1 MRTVIQIL
9 LTVVLLTAG
18 VTAFAQEKQGKD
30 VAVPKIKDAL
40 QRVTLS
46 GQELGG
52 EIDRRINDLI
62 YKNYMVVD
70 VDKNWLDHFRFR
82 KDRGNAGFVYYG
94 IGKLMDAG
102 SLFTAYSGDPNV
114 AARTQYLIDELRKT
128 RDPSGYL
135 GFWTVEPNNWQDHI
149 NWILHEQEYILLA
162 LVRHYRATG
171 NQQSLEDA
179 KIMADYIRQSFPK
192 NEDGIYYIEP
202 GISIAGICEAF
213 VELYQVTGD
222 EKYWDYAQNL
232 QYELHWC
239 YEPYDEWVK
248 KTPYTPFHLYVML
261 SHLYPELERYR
272 YSGHDELLKKSYWMR
287 QELLEEGHG
296 AMLVTGSSSQGE
308 HFTYNQNGEGA
319 IEESC
324 VTAYLLREFDSLMRL
339 EGDMRLGN
347 FMERSIYNALFAA
360 QSPDGRRICYF
371 TPFTGKRAFQS
382 IDTFCCNGNFR
393 RAVAE
398 IPQKVFYRTSEGGI
412 ALNLFTDSKKAF
424 DVNGKKVEITV
435 STDYPSN
442 GEVNIAFSGEQAVPF
457 TFRVRAPAWC
467 EKMTATL
474 TDKAGKIEKVSEI
487 EPTKLPLGYFEMN
500 RTWNPGD
507 RLVLSMPMDWRL
519 VRGRETQAGR
529 VALLRGPVVFCIGEE
544 RNAHLLEKVSQVRDL
559 VIDPASLGEVQLDS
573 TIRPQGQ
580 KVTARAWTNQERTGE
595 QVEVVF
601 TEFVDPS
608 GLDIYFRI
616 PDLKD
621 ASPVRLMND
630 ELFFM
635 PKLRASHE
643 VLAARY
649 GPKASGELAPL
660 FEVKGKSIA
669 SLASDYVAPAGKLDS
684 KAVFQDSTQTGTWT
698 VGGLRDRK
706 ASLDAPNNLTVLNSS
721 QKVYATPLG
730 FAYGGGSDDG
740 LGFIANHNPSDKQES
755 NWERHFTSALGR
767 AISAGD
773 WKHWLLTHPLADANS
788 AVVVRWQSNRAVKF
802 DNGIFIDASVCALAT
817 SNGVAVEVTAENDQG
832 EKLEL
837 GTIYTKDATNV
848 SGCRVATWNKWLPP
862 GTWKS
867 VEFRLN
873 NNGDH
878 NSDSVALQLSLLAPD
893 EPILQTDVLAKFR
906 TVFQGKMTTELG
918 DFTKLF
924 EDESKDTTKTLK
936 IKLRNRTTGEI
947 SWRELANGTVLEL

>member
-1 MRTVIQIL
+1 MKTMIRMF
-9 LTVVLLTAG
+9 LTLVLLTAG
-18 VTAFAQEKQGKD
+18 GTAFTQENDQ
-30 VAVPKIKDAL
+30 AVPKVRDAL
-40 QRVTLS
+40 QRVTLN

-52 EIDRRINDLI
+52 EINRRINDLI
-62 YKNYMVVD
+62 DKNYMVVD
-70 VDKNWLDHFRFR
+70 VDADWLDHFRFR
-82 KDRGNAGFVYYG
+82 KDRGNTGFVYYG
-94 IGKLMDAG
+94 IGKLIDAG
-102 SLFTAYSGDPNV
+102 SLFTAYSGDPGV

-135 GFWTVEPNNWQDHI
+135 GFWTVEPDNKQDHI
-149 NWILHEQEYILLA
+149 NWILHEQEYITLA

-272 YSGHDELLKKSYWMR
+272 YSTDDELLKKSHWML

-308 HFTYNQNGEGA
+308 YFTYNQDGA
-319 IEESC
+319 GAVEESC

-347 FMERSIYNALFAA
+347 LMERTIYNALFAA
-360 QSPDGRRICYF
+360 QSPDGRQICYF
-371 TPFTGKRAFQS
+371 TPFTGKRTFQTR
-382 IDTFCCNGNFR
+382 DTFCCNGNFR

-398 IPQKVFYRTSEGGI
+398 IPQKVFYRTNEGGI
-412 ALNLFTDSKKAF
+412 ALNLFTDVKKSF
-424 DVNGKKVEITV
+424 DINGTKVEIAV
-435 STDYPSN
+435 ATDYPGH
-442 GEVNIAFSGEQAVPF
+442 GEVDIVFDCGQSTPFAFRF
-457 TFRVRAPAWC
+457 RAPAWC

-474 TDKAGKIEKVSEI
+474 TDKTGKVEKVFEI
-487 EPTKLPLGYFEMN
+487 EPTQLPLGYFEMD
-500 RTWNPGD
+500 RTWNSGD
-507 RLVLSMPMDWRL
+507 HLHLSMPMDLRL
-519 VRGRETQAGR
+519 IRGRETQAGR
-529 VALLRGPVVFCIGEE
+529 VALLRGPVIFCIGEE
-544 RNAHLLEKVSQVRDL
+544 WNSHLLEKVPQVRDL
-559 VIDPASLGEVQLDS
+559 VIDPASLGDVQRDS

-580 KVTARAWTNQERTGE
+580 KVTARAWTNPERTGE
-595 QVEVVF
+595 QVEVVL

-608 GLDIYFRI
+608 GLDIYFKI
-616 PDLKD
+616 PNLND
-621 ASPVRLMND
+621 ATPVRLMDD

-635 PKLRASHE
+635 PRVSASHE

-660 FEVKGKSIA
+660 FEIQGKTIA
-669 SLASDYVAPAGKLDS
+669 SLANDYVAPAGQLDS
-684 KAVFQDSTQTGTWT
+684 QAIFQDSGKTGTWM

-706 ASLDAPNNLTVLNSS
+706 ASLDAPGNLTVLNSS
-721 QKVYATPLG
+721 RKVYATPLG
-730 FAYGGGSDDG
+730 FAYGGGSADG
-740 LGFIANHNPSDKQES
+740 LGFIANHTPSDKQE
-755 NWERHFTSALGR
+755 NLWRQHFTSSALDR
-767 AISAGD
+767 AIPAD
-773 WKHWLLTHPLADANS
+773 DRENWLLTHPLADKNS
-788 AVVVRWQSNRAVKF
+788 AVVVRWQSDHAVKHVH
-802 DNGIFIDASVCALAT
+802 GVLIDASVCSLAT

-832 EKLEL
+832 EKLDL
-837 GTIYTKDATNV
+837 GTMLTKDAANI
-848 SGCRVATWNKWLPP
+848 SGCRVVTWNKWLPP
-862 GTWKS
+862 GSWKS
-867 VEFRLN
+867 IEFRVN

-878 NSDSVALQLSLLAPD
+878 NSDSTALRFSLLEPD
-893 EPILQTDVLAKFR
+893 EPVLQSDVFAKFL
-906 TVFQGKMTTELG
+906 TVFEGKKTTELG
-918 DFTKLF
+918 DFSRLF
-924 EDESKDTTKTLK
+924 GDDSGDTTKTLK
-936 IKLRNRTTGEI
+936 LKLRSRLTGEI
-947 SWRELANGTVLEL
+947 SWRELTHGTVLEL